1 MRAHGR
7 MKAISAALLA
17 CAAAVPLPASL
28 TAAKAATA
36 ATIATAAAAATT
48 AAAAA
53 TGPVSVNDDDGHAVD
68 LPHPAR
74 RAISLAPHATEL
86 AYAAGAGDKLVGVA
100 RGSDYPPPA
109 RALASVGDGLAPDPE
124 RVAALRPDLVLAWLP
139 GGAAPL
145 LPVLRALHVP
155 VYYSDPRTLRDIP
168 RAVERMGM
176 LFGTQAVAEPAAAS
190 LRARIDALAARY
202 AGRAPV
208 RVFIQAGREPV
219 YTLNGSSIVSDALR
233 VCGGVNVFADAPVT
247 APQVTR
253 EAVLAARPDVIV
265 TGTAD
270 QASLAATTEAWRA
283 LGLPAALAGQV
294 VGIDADVLYRPGPRL
309 IAATETLCAALDHTR
324 EARHGPRG

>member
-1 MRAHGR
+1 MGARSRTTAVT
-7 MKAISAALLA
+7 AALLA
-17 CAAAVPLPASL
+17 FAAAASVPAS
-28 TAAKAATA
+28 AATA
-36 ATIATAAAAATT
+36 AMTTVAAGAAAV
-48 AAAAA
+48 
-53 TGPVSVNDDDGHAVD
+53 GPISVGDDDGRTVE
-68 LPHPAR
+68 LPHPAE

-86 AYAAGAGDKLVGVA
+86 AYAAGAGGKLVGVA

-145 LPVLRALHVP
+145 LPVLRALNVP

-168 RAVERMGM
+168 EAVERMGV

-247 APQVTR
+247 APQVTQ
-253 EAVLAARPDVIV
+253 EAVLAARPDIV
-265 TGTAD
+265 VAGMAD
-270 QASLAATTEAWRA
+270 PASLAATTQAWRA
-283 LGLPAALAGQV
+283 LGLPAALAGRV
-294 VGIDADVLYRPGPRL
+294 IGIDADVLYRPGPRL
-309 IAATETLCAALDHTR
+309 IDAAETLCAALDRAR
-324 EARHGPRG
+324 EASAEAVRR